1 MLECSRGL
9 QIATDVPQAVAAID
23 GFTHALIA
31 HTDTA
36 LVVLDAPEADPE
48 CVEANAAAAAL
59 MMFGETRHSASE
71 ARPFIDEAF
80 THIGKATPREDM
92 FARAVGAWVSGDIPL
107 ALRYHAAILEQ
118 WPADILNIKIAQ
130 HHCFNRGDA
139 AGIRWFGET
148 GHRHDPDCAYLEG
161 MYAFGLEQ
169 AGDLDGAERAA
180 RAACERLPRNPWA
193 HHALAHVLFTR
204 QQHLQALAFLHRES
218 HHWDDCSSFMY
229 THNWWHTALAA
240 LGTGCAEDAL
250 ELYDAYVWTRDINQI
265 QPQVNAAS
273 LLARLELQG
282 VDVGTRWEPVARKAR
297 THIHDHVNGYLDL
310 HFLLALAG
318 AGQDARA
325 LSMLASLEDHAAR
338 RLNEG
343 DLTWRYVIL
352 PAARGILAHRHGD
365 MQTAAINLETAL
377 PGLHLAGGSH
387 AQRALFADML
397 THAREHARI
406 QAA

>member
-9 QIATDVPQAVAAID
+9 QIATSSQAAVDAID

-36 LVVLDAPEADPE
+36 LIALDAPRADPE

-59 MMFGETRHSASE
+59 MMFGETRKAPAQ
-71 ARPFIDEAF
+71 ARPHIDRAF
-80 THIGKATPREDM
+80 AYIGRATPREDM
-92 FARAVGAWVSGDIPL
+92 FARAVAAWINADVPL

-118 WPADILNIKIAQ
+118 WPSDILNIKIAQ

-139 AGIRWFGET
+139 AGIRWFGEH

-161 MYAFGLEQ
+161 MHAFGLEQ
-169 AGDLDGAERAA
+169 TGDLDAAESAA
-180 RAACERLPRNPWA
+180 RSASERLPRNPWA

-204 QQHLQALAFLHRES
+204 GQHLQALAFLHRAS
-218 HHWDDCSSFMY
+218 RHWEDCSSFMY

-240 LGTGCAEDAL
+240 IGTGCPEDAL
-250 ELYDAYVWTRDINQI
+250 ELYDSHVWTRDTNQI

-273 LLARLELQG
+273 LLARLELKG
-282 VDVGTRWEPVARKAR
+282 VDIGDRWDAVARKAR
-297 THIHDHVNGYLDL
+297 DHIHDHVNGYLDL
-310 HFLLALAG
+310 HFLIALAG

-325 LSMLASLEDHAAR
+325 LSMLASLEDHAAQ
-338 RLNEG
+338 RLSQG
-343 DLTWRYVIL
+343 DLTWQYVIV
-352 PAARGILAHRHGD
+352 PAARGVLAHRHGD
-365 MQTAAINLETAL
+365 MTTAAQQLSTAL

-387 AQRALFADML
+387 AQRALFSDLL
-397 THAREHARI
+397 THARR
-406 QAA
+406 QAETMAA